1 MKRCGTDKDI
11 RHCGDRPE
19 GLYGCFFARMLMSE
33 YLHILFRL
41 ANGVTGHW
49 SVHGFSGD
57 TRPG

>member
-11 RHCGDRPE
+11 RNFGDRPE
-19 GLYGCFFARMLMSE
+19 GLCGCFFARMLMSK

-41 ANGVTGHW
+41 ANGVTGYW
-49 SVHGFSGD
+49 SVPGFSGD